1 MGKPQPLNR
10 DQVSGE
16 MQGLFD
22 QLKED
27 YGLIPN
33 QFAVMARCAEITLS
47 YMPLNKAIHNQDILE
62 KKYKE
67 LAWLKASNVNGC
79 MHWQRSHYASAKQA
93 GLTGKQIKEL
103 PDYKHSKAYD
113 EKEKAVINYADLVT
127 RGAPGISQAVLDAL
141 GKYFS
146 SDEIVAMTIVICLA
160 NFNNRFTEA
169 MMIDLDVEL

>member
-1 MGKPQPLNR
+1 
-10 DQVSGE
+10 
-16 MQGLFD
+16 
-22 QLKED
+22 
-27 YGLIPN
+27 
-33 QFAVMARCAEITLS
+33 MARCPEILKA
-47 YMPLNKAIHNQDILE
+47 YLPLRKAVHQQGVLE

-127 RGAPGISQAVLDAL
+127 RGAPGISEAVLDAL

-146 SDEIVAMTIVICLA
+146 SDEIVAMTLVICLA

-169 MMIDLDVEL
+169 LMIDLDVVL